1 MSMDET
7 SFPALTDG
15 ESAADRG
22 AQPIPPSA
30 AGDPSIRGQARDIIE
45 SVLDDPSPQSEWAR
59 ERLRSRMASH
69 PGQPERAL
77 LEHLIATR
85 ALTEEHSFEADETE
99 LPVEA
104 PPSPEQTSPEEEESV
119 APVLFTRRS
128 RRKIESI
135 LGDRMLLTAF
145 QPIQELTSGNVIGV
159 EALTRFVSDDG
170 ASADHW
176 FNEAAAVGLGPDLEF
191 AALQAALK
199 AAQQLPSHLYVDLN
213 LSPAACLDPRLRAFL
228 EQSELS
234 IDRIVIELT
243 ERLAEDEYGPIVSAL
258 APLRLRGLRVAVD
271 GAGAGFASMRQVRQL
286 SPDIVKLDR
295 SLIAGIDHVEGQQTL
310 GAAMVELSRQINADL
325 VAEGIETE
333 AELAT
338 VTKLGMT
345 AGQGYLLGRPS
356 VQPLDW
362 ASWGGVD
369 AEVDAEQETF
379 VSESANQA
387 T

>member
-15 ESAADRG
+15 ELTAEWGTQS
-22 AQPIPPSA
+22 IPPSDVSSPA
-30 AGDPSIRGQARDIIE
+30 IRGQAWDIIE

-59 ERLRSRMASH
+59 ERLRTRMATH
-69 PGQPERAL
+69 PGRPERAL

-85 ALTEEHSFEADETE
+85 AATDDHAPGASGPEAQGIDVPPAALLTPILPPPEADTGN
-99 LPVEA
+99 
-104 PPSPEQTSPEEEESV
+104 
-119 APVLFTRRS
+119 PVLFTRRS
-128 RRKIESI
+128 RKKIEAI

-145 QPIQELTSGNVIGV
+145 QPICELATGSVVGV

-176 FNEAAAVGLGPDLEF
+176 FNEAAAVGLGADLEF
-191 AALQAALK
+191 AALQAAL
-199 AAQQLPSHLYVDLN
+199 AAAEKLPSHLYVDLN
-213 LSPAACLDPRLRAFL
+213 LSPATCLDPRLRAFV
-228 EQSELS
+228 EQSELAL
-234 IDRIVIELT
+234 DRIVIELT
-243 ERLAEDEYGPIVSAL
+243 ERLAEDEYAPLVEAL

-271 GAGAGFASMRQVRQL
+271 GAGAGFGSMRQVKLL

-295 SLIAGIDHVEGQQTL
+295 GLISGIDRAAGQQTV
-310 GAAMVELSRQINADL
+310 GAAMVEFARQIDADL

-338 VTKLGMT
+338 VTRLGMT

-356 VQPLDW
+356 VQPLEW
-362 ASWGGVD
+362 AHWRV
-369 AEVDAEQETF
+369 AAEQESSRSQPSHQT
-379 VSESANQA
+379 